1 MHVQIRV
8 CSRTAAERCRAD
20 VLDGE
25 RAAGAARWRAARRR
39 RGGRSSLCTR
49 RCPSADLSAVVAGL
63 VSRRAQ
69 NPRRRAL
76 PARHSE
82 SARRRLPVH
91 ARACCG
97 DKRQLACGCRPC
109 AGRDRRA
116 CNMRPPRAAGVP
128 PRPPA
133 ARAVR
138 PLPAPP
144 SAAAL
149 PQRAARPRRTRPPAP
164 ARAAAPA
171 RPAARA
177 AGPPARSPPA
187 AAPPAV
193 RPQPSPAR
201 RRAPGPRWLSRM
213 GCLSVLVS
221 AAQSAGAVILACIE
235 RGGGSA
241 DASAR
246 RMSDLTGL
254 WTSLRSASG
263 VSPSGRHGARRCMQE
278 EGVLRARLLERQL
291 AAAQARLHR
300 PAQLVGLGGRHGVRG
315 AQPLQAQA
323 ARQPQHQRAAAGRA
337 GILAPRLLRPTAQRV
352 SVPGA
357 ALTGRTCRSA
367 VMLSTSPCRLTRAA
381 EGTPAVAPPGHCSMA
396 PVALATLS
404 LAHRLSY
411 SSQNLVCAGVP
422 TGLSQA
428 GRSGRPA
435 AWQHPDLGLCNPT
448 SATNQAN
455 NLVSQRLASKGDDSE
470 LASLRRSPQ
479 PKNMAVLHH
488 VGLPGT
494 HLWSSTARPLPAV
507 LPALAHALSCAELP
521 ACAHAPPSA
530 LGWSSALLRA
540 AIDEHTSGGH
550 VCMQAQDLEML
561 CALGSDGLHR
571 TSASWG

>member
-1 MHVQIRV
+1 MARG
-8 CSRTAAERCRAD
+8 AAAAGRAQQPVHAPLPISGSQRCCGRPGEQESAEPTPPRPACTSQRICQAAPAGACTRMLRGQAAARMRLQALRWQGPPRLQHAPASGRRRAAAASS
-20 VLDGE
+20 GA
-25 RAAGAARWRAARRR
+25 RSAAAAGAAQRR
-39 RGGRSSLCTR
+39 
-49 RCPSADLSAVVAGL
+49 SAT
-63 VSRRAQ
+63 
-69 NPRRRAL
+69 
-76 PARHSE
+76 
-82 SARRRLPVH
+82 
-91 ARACCG
+91 
-97 DKRQLACGCRPC
+97 
-109 AGRDRRA
+109 
-116 CNMRPPRAAGVP
+116 AAG
-128 PRPPA
+128 
-133 ARAVR
+133 
-138 PLPAPP
+138 
-144 SAAAL
+144 SAAAAHT
-149 PQRAARPRRTRPPAP
+149 AASASARGSSSAASSASSRPASALTACSCAASRAP
-164 ARAAAPA
+164 AAFACAAAG
-171 RPAARA
+171 
-177 AGPPARSPPA
+177 AGA
-187 AAPPAV
+187 
-193 RPQPSPAR
+193 
-201 RRAPGPRWLSRM
+201 
-213 GCLSVLVS
+213 SVVEPHGLLVS
-221 AAQSAGAVILACIE
+221 ASQRGLSAGAVILACAE

-246 RMSDLTGL
+246 RMPDLTDL

-337 GILAPRLLRPTAQRV
+337 GVLAPQLLRPTAQRV
-352 SVPGA
+352 SARGA
-357 ALTGRTCRSA
+357 AAATGRTCRSA

-411 SSQNLVCAGVP
+411 SSQNLVCAGAP

-540 AIDEHTSGGH
+540 AIDEHTSGDH

>member
-1 MHVQIRV
+1 M
-8 CSRTAAERCRAD
+8 
-20 VLDGE
+20 
-25 RAAGAARWRAARRR
+25 
-39 RGGRSSLCTR
+39 
-49 RCPSADLSAVVAGL
+49 
-63 VSRRAQ
+63 
-69 NPRRRAL
+69 
-76 PARHSE
+76 
-82 SARRRLPVH
+82 
-91 ARACCG
+91 
-97 DKRQLACGCRPC
+97 
-109 AGRDRRA
+109 
-116 CNMRPPRAAGVP
+116 
-128 PRPPA
+128 
-133 ARAVR
+133 
-138 PLPAPP
+138 
-144 SAAAL
+144 
-149 PQRAARPRRTRPPAP
+149 
-164 ARAAAPA
+164 
-171 RPAARA
+171 
-177 AGPPARSPPA
+177 
-187 AAPPAV
+187 
-193 RPQPSPAR
+193 
-201 RRAPGPRWLSRM
+201 SRM

-435 AWQHPDLGLCNPT
+435 AWQHPDVGLCY
-448 SATNQAN
+448 
-455 NLVSQRLASKGDDSE
+455 
-470 LASLRRSPQ
+470 
-479 PKNMAVLHH
+479 
-488 VGLPGT
+488 
-494 HLWSSTARPLPAV
+494 
-507 LPALAHALSCAELP
+507 
-521 ACAHAPPSA
+521 PPRQQTRQTT
-530 LGWSSALLRA
+530 L
-540 AIDEHTSGGH
+540 
-550 VCMQAQDLEML
+550 
-561 CALGSDGLHR
+561 
-571 TSASWG
+571 